1 MRFNFGTI
9 LMIAGSLAGTANAS
23 TIAYN
28 NDVTNL
34 FLQNWGRSLGMDFQ
48 VNTPIAITAL
58 GAFDNGV
65 LTNLNGS
72 DGTSGVTVLIY
83 DLSNQQQVG
92 SSVTFSAANPG
103 TQINGD
109 AFLPVNFVLAPGS
122 YSVVAWNDINY
133 NSSGAPNTTSHLNTG
148 GGDITFI
155 DGSRYA
161 LTAGVFPNIVDGGPV
176 NRYDAGTFAFTP
188 EPATFC
194 MIGCAFLGFGLL
206 RRRRG

>member
-1 MRFNFGTI
+1 VRFNFGTI
-9 LMIAGSLAGTANAS
+9 VMIAGCLAGTANAN

-34 FLQNWGRSLGMDFQ
+34 SLQNWGRSLGMDFQ
-48 VNTPIAITAL
+48 VNTPITITAL

-92 SSVTFSAANPG
+92 SSVTFSAANSG
-103 TQINGD
+103 TQIGGD

-133 NSSGAPNTTSHLNTG
+133 NSFGTPNTTSHLNMG

-155 DGSRYA
+155 GDSRYDFS
-161 LTAGVFPNIVDGGPV
+161 AGIFPQQLDGGPV
-176 NRYDAGTFAFTP
+176 NRYDAGTFEFSP

-194 MIGCAFLGFGLL
+194 MLGGAFLGFGLL